1 MKQFIEVNDMDK
13 KIINLLI
20 VIVFV
25 SLFLIPSIFALGV
38 TPGRTT
44 LDFSSNLEKEVS
56 FEVVNTENKNMNVAF
71 SVEGDLAGFITLSSD
86 VESFSSSESSKTFK
100 YKLNLP
106 RGLSPGLHEAKI
118 VITDLPENME
128 NKEVLIQA
136 TVSVVTQLHVY
147 VPYPGKY
154 LEAKL
159 DIVNNEKTNLIN
171 FYVPLISRGDTN
183 IQKVSGLISIYKD
196 GEKVS
201 EIKTNEFPIGAGERK
216 ELLTDWTPT
225 IAPGQYLAEA
235 KINYDGEEI
244 IIKKEFNAG
253 NESLGILSI
262 GVNDFKLGDVA
273 RIKILVQ
280 NKLSDTIK
288 GAFTQ
293 LEVYDSNLD
302 KIAELKSENYE
313 IPSLSNKEM
322 VIYWDTEN
330 LNQGRYDSELKI
342 DYNKNTLSKSFKVD
356 VTKDSMLFTGV
367 GFVVSSEGGG
377 KLKSSSILYIVIG
390 FLVLINFAWFIWW
403 MRHKKKKK

>member
-1 MKQFIEVNDMDK
+1 MNK
-13 KIINLLI
+13 KIISLLI
-20 VIVFV
+20 VVVFI
-25 SLFLIPSIFALGV
+25 SLFLMQSIFALGV

-44 LDFSSNLEKEVS
+44 LDFSSNLEKEIS
-56 FEVVNTENKNMNVAF
+56 FEVVNTENKDMNVAF

-86 VESFSSSESSKTFK
+86 VESFSSKESSKIFK

-106 RGLSPGLHEAKI
+106 KGLSPGLHEAKI
-118 VITDLPENME
+118 VITELPKDME

-136 TVSVVTQLHVY
+136 TVSVVTQLHIY

-159 DIVNNEKTNLIN
+159 DVVNNEKTNLIN
-171 FYVPLISRGDTN
+171 FYIPLISRGDTN
-183 IQKVSGLISIYKD
+183 IQKVSGLINIYKN

-201 EIKTNEFPIGAGERK
+201 GIKTNEFSINAGERK
-216 ELLTDWTPT
+216 ELLADWIPT

-235 KINYDGEEI
+235 KINYDGEEV

-288 GAFTQ
+288 GAFAK
-293 LEVYDSNLD
+293 LDVYDSNMGNV
-302 KIAELKSENYE
+302 AELKSENYE
-313 IPSLSNKEM
+313 IPALSNKEIVM
-322 VIYWDTEN
+322 YWDTEY
-330 LNQGRYDSELKI
+330 LNQGRYDSELNI
-342 DYNKNTLSKSFKVD
+342 DYNKKILSKNFKVD
-356 VTKDSMLFTGV
+356 VTKDSMSFTGV

-377 KLKSSSILYIVIG
+377 KFKSSSLLYVIIG
-390 FLVLINFAWFIWW
+390 FLILINLAWFIWW
-403 MRHKKKKK
+403 IRHKKKKK

>member
-1 MKQFIEVNDMDK
+1 MKQFIGVNNMNK
-13 KIINLLI
+13 KIINLLM
-20 VIVFV
+20 VVVFINM
-25 SLFLIPSIFALGV
+25 FLVQGIDGLGV

-44 LDFSSNLEKEVS
+44 LDFSPNLEKEIS
-56 FEVVNTENKNMNVAF
+56 FEVVNTEGKDMNVAF
-71 SVEGDLAGFITLSSD
+71 SVEGDLYQYITLDSE
-86 VESFSSSESSKTFK
+86 VVSFSSLELSKTFK

-106 RGLSPGLHEAKI
+106 RGLAPGLHEAKI
-118 VITDLPENME
+118 VITDLPEDME
-128 NKEVLIQA
+128 NKGVLIQA
-136 TVSVVTQLHVY
+136 TVSVVTQLYVY

-183 IQKVSGLISIYKD
+183 IQKVSGLISIYKN

-201 EIKTNEFPIGAGERK
+201 DIKTNEFSIGAGEKK
-216 ELLTDWTPT
+216 ELLAYWAPT
-225 IAPGQYLAEA
+225 IAPGEYLAEA
-235 KINYDGEEI
+235 KINYDGEEV

-253 NESLGILSI
+253 NESLGVLSI

-280 NKLSDTIK
+280 NKLSDAVK
-288 GAFTQ
+288 NAFAQ

-313 IPSLSNKEM
+313 IPILSNKEM

-330 LNQGRYDSELKI
+330 LNQGRYNSELKI
-342 DYNKNTLSKSFKVD
+342 DYNKKILSKNFKVD

-367 GFVVSSEGGG
+367 GFVVADNVGG
-377 KLKSSSILYIVIG
+377 KIGSFQLLYIVIG
-390 FLVLINFAWFIWW
+390 FLVLINLAWFIWW
-403 MRHKKKKK
+403 MRHKKKK